1 MHIIPHAFSLFYAYS
16 MLLRCLLKFKRLAC
30 GSEDFTQYN
39 LFMCYCTEYNLSA
52 LQVNISE
59 ENKLN
64 TTRQQ
69 FIIAKIPG

>member
-1 MHIIPHAFSLFYAYS
+1 MHILPHAFSLFYAYS
-16 MLLRCLLKFKRLAC
+16 MLLRCMLKFKRLAC
-30 GSEDFTQYN
+30 GSEDVTQYN
-39 LFMCYCTEYNLSA
+39 LFECYCTEYNLSA